1 MAWENYVGRVGG
13 LAVALGIGSAI
24 AAVPTV
30 AWADT
35 DDSPSVSAPAGPST
49 KTADTKVDKPT
60 DKPTKR
66 GLGAKRAAPVKT
78 ADSDDADTNSAVS
91 RPDAEADEDAPVKGR
106 AVTRLFAPR
115 AAADKDDNDIKDVTD
130 VTDVTDEDSEPP
142 AAAPLLVTM
151 LASVRQ
157 HVEERRAD
165 RAAAAA
171 TSSAVQ
177 ASAAADAD
185 NEIPGRPQGPVVVG
199 STGTIYQ
206 VTNDADGTRVSIV
219 DSDGHVITTSD
230 AIAGRPFESSS
241 SVVRPDGSLVVI
253 TTNDRA
259 TRSTLWSVN
268 SQGEVTKI
276 ATVAGFTSRPQVGAD
291 GSLYFDTNIPFI
303 FSPIGNI
310 DYRTVRVSPTNTVR
324 TFAPNTSVT
333 LAIDGSAYLV
343 STQFGSRTL
352 RAIGPDGKTKTFL
365 LPGGA
370 DGMDPIRG
378 EDGYIYLPVGV
389 RTLFGGKTTRI
400 YTMRDGDSTIRT
412 VAGLPS
418 VYTVK
423 NDGIYLA
430 TVTYPGN
437 VDNGEGSTSI
447 YKINPTAI
455 TTPRIIDARLR
466 SFQVSAEGTIYAVVR
481 DPASTPV
488 VVISPDGTTRS
499 TLTLPGTAPFLTASN
514 QILGG
519 GEQTDDLG
527 YVTYTA
533 DGSNY
538 LAVLNPDGSVNR
550 TIALP
555 VGTVPGTV
563 FFGPDGAAYQINQVK
578 ELGGA
583 ATGQVLLTLSN
594 DSFSP
599 AMRGPALDNI
609 VDVQF
614 APDGSGYL
622 VLRNDPSFG
631 VQIVGFDSTGLTGV
645 TQTLTYPV
653 TTAYPIYP
661 VETLAFGPDGT
672 GYVANNAPDDPAVY
686 AFTTTGVTKVLDLDD
701 GTRPTAIPV
710 VGPDGT
716 VYVTTVTAD
725 GATVVRTITPV

>member
-1 MAWENYVGRVGG
+1 MGFEKYVGRVGG

-35 DDSPSVSAPAGPST
+35 DDTPSVSATAGPS
-49 KTADTKVDKPT
+49 KASADKPAE
-60 DKPTKR
+60 KSAKKR
-66 GLGAKRAAPVKT
+66 GFGAKRAATTKT
-78 ADSDDADTNSAVS
+78 TESESSDDSPKSVAAPKDD
-91 RPDAEADEDAPVKGR
+91 DAEAKKDVETPAGS
-106 AVTRLFAPR
+106 RLFKPLFTPR
-115 AAADKDDNDIKDVTD
+115 TATPRDD
-130 VTDVTDEDSEPP
+130 DSEPP
-142 AAAPLLVTM
+142 AAAPLLLTM
-151 LASVRQ
+151 LATARQ
-157 HVEERRAD
+157 QVEERRAD

-171 TSSAVQ
+171 TSSVVQ
-177 ASAAADAD
+177 ASPSVVADPAD
-185 NEIPGRPQGPVVVG
+185 TEIRGMPQGPVVVG

-206 VTNDADGTRVSIV
+206 VTRDADGIRVSVV

-230 AIAGRPFESSS
+230 AIAGTSGSSIPVS
-241 SVVRPDGSLVVI
+241 RTDGSLVVV

-268 SQGEVTKI
+268 GQGEVTKI
-276 ATVAGFTSRPQVGAD
+276 ATVAGFTSGRPQVGVD

-324 TFAPNTSVT
+324 TYASNTSVT
-333 LAIDGSAYLV
+333 LANDGSAYLV
-343 STQFGSRTL
+343 SSQFGSRTL

-370 DGMDPIRG
+370 DGMEPIRG
-378 EDGYIYLPVGV
+378 EDGYIYLPVAV

-400 YTMRDGDSTIRT
+400 YTLRDGDGTIRT

-418 VYTVK
+418 IYTVK

-437 VDNGEGSTSI
+437 VDQGEGSTSI

-466 SFQVSAEGTIYAVVR
+466 SLQVGADGTVYATIK

-488 VVISPDGTTRS
+488 VVISPDGTSRS
-499 TLTLPGTAPFLTASN
+499 TVQLPGVAPSLGSFDR
-514 QILGG
+514 ILGA

-533 DGSNY
+533 NGANY

-550 TIALP
+550 TIELP
-555 VGTVPGTV
+555 EGTVPGEV
-563 FFGPDGAAYQINQVK
+563 FFGPDGAAYQINQVRD
-578 ELGGA
+578 LGA
-583 ATGQVLLTLSN
+583 AATAEILLTLSN
-594 DSFSP
+594 DTFSP
-599 AMRGPALDNI
+599 ALHGPLLGSST
-609 VDVQF
+609 DVQF

-622 VLRNDPSFG
+622 MLRNDPAAGAQF
-631 VQIVGFDSTGLTGV
+631 VGFDAAGLTGV
-645 TQTLTYPV
+645 TLVLTD
-653 TTAYPIYP
+653 P
-661 VETLAFGPDGT
+661 VETGYPVYPQKYMVFGSDGT
-672 GYVANNAPDDPAVY
+672 GYVASNAPDDPAVY

-716 VYVTTVTAD
+716 VYVTTVSAD
-725 GATVVRTITPV
+725 GFTTVHTIAPVV

>member
-1 MAWENYVGRVGG
+1 MAW
-13 LAVALGIGSAI
+13 
-24 AAVPTV
+24 AAPD
-30 AWADT
+30 DT
-35 DDSPSVSAPAGPST
+35 PSVSATAGPS
-49 KTADTKVDKPT
+49 KASADKPAE
-60 DKPTKR
+60 KSAKR
-66 GLGAKRAAPVKT
+66 RGFGAKRAATTKT
-78 ADSDDADTNSAVS
+78 TESESSDDSPKSVAAPKDD
-91 RPDAEADEDAPVKGR
+91 DAEAQKDVETPAGS
-106 AVTRLFAPR
+106 RLFKPLFTPR
-115 AAADKDDNDIKDVTD
+115 TATPRDD
-130 VTDVTDEDSEPP
+130 DSEPP
-142 AAAPLLVTM
+142 AAAPMLLTM
-151 LASVRQ
+151 LATARQ
-157 HVEERRAD
+157 QVEERRAD

-171 TSSAVQ
+171 TSSVVQ
-177 ASAAADAD
+177 ASPSVVADPAD
-185 NEIPGRPQGPVVVG
+185 TEIRGIPQGPVVVG

-206 VTNDADGTRVSIV
+206 VTRDADGIRVSVV

-230 AIAGRPFESSS
+230 AIAGTSGSSIPVS
-241 SVVRPDGSLVVI
+241 RTDGSLVVV

-276 ATVAGFTSRPQVGAD
+276 ATVAGFTSGRPQVGVD

-324 TFAPNTSVT
+324 TYASNTSVT
-333 LAIDGSAYLV
+333 LANDGSAYLV
-343 STQFGSRTL
+343 SSQFGSRTL

-365 LPGGA
+365 LPSGA

-418 VYTVK
+418 IYTVK

-437 VDNGEGSTSI
+437 VDRGEGTTSI

-466 SFQVSAEGTIYAVVR
+466 SLQVGADGTIYATIK

-488 VVISPDGTTRS
+488 VVISPDGTSRS
-499 TLTLPGTAPFLTASN
+499 TLTLPGTAPFPTANN
-514 QILGG
+514 QVLGG
-519 GEQTDDLG
+519 GEQTDDNG

-555 VGTVPGTV
+555 AGTVPGGV
-563 FFGPDGAAYQINQVK
+563 FFGPDGAAYQINQVRD
-578 ELGGA
+578 LGA
-583 ATGQVLLTLSN
+583 AATAEILLTLSN
-594 DSFSP
+594 DTFSP
-599 AMRGPALDNI
+599 ALHGPLLGSST
-609 VDVQF
+609 DVQF

-622 VLRNDPSFG
+622 MLRNDPAAGAQF
-631 VQIVGFDSTGLTGV
+631 VGFDAAGLTGV
-645 TQTLTYPV
+645 TLVLTH
-653 TTAYPIYP
+653 P
-661 VETLAFGPDGT
+661 VETGYPVYPQKYMVFGSDGT
-672 GYVANNAPDDPAVY
+672 GYVASNAPDDPAVY
-686 AFTTTGVTKVLDLDD
+686 AITTTGVTKVLDLDD

-716 VYVTTVTAD
+716 VYVTTVSAD
-725 GATVVRTITPV
+725 GFTTVHTIAPVV

>member
-1 MAWENYVGRVGG
+1 MGFEKYVGRVGG

-30 AWADT
+30 AWAAPDDT
-35 DDSPSVSAPAGPST
+35 PSVSATAGPS
-49 KTADTKVDKPT
+49 KASADKPAE
-60 DKPTKR
+60 KSAKKR
-66 GLGAKRAAPVKT
+66 GFGAKRAATAKT
-78 ADSDDADTNSAVS
+78 TESESSDDEARTVAAPKDD
-91 RPDAEADEDAPVKGR
+91 DAEAKKDAETPAGS
-106 AVTRLFAPR
+106 RLFKPLFTPR
-115 AAADKDDNDIKDVTD
+115 TATPRDD
-130 VTDVTDEDSEPP
+130 DSEP
-142 AAAPLLVTM
+142 AAAPLLLTM
-151 LASVRQ
+151 LATARQ

-165 RAAAAA
+165 RAAEAA

-177 ASAAADAD
+177 ASPAADAD
-185 NEIPGRPQGPVVVG
+185 PADTEIRGVPKGPVVVG
-199 STGTIYQ
+199 ATGTIYQ
-206 VTNDADGTRVSIV
+206 VTTDADGTRVSII
-219 DSDGHVITTSD
+219 DRDGHVITTSD
-230 AIAGRPFESSS
+230 AFPDVPFGSSIP
-241 SVVRPDGSLVVI
+241 VARTDGSLVVV
-253 TTNDRA
+253 TTNERA

-276 ATVAGFTSRPQVGAD
+276 ATVAGFTSGRPQVGAD
-291 GSLYFDTNIPFI
+291 GSLYFGTNIPFI

-310 DYRTVRVSPTNTVR
+310 GYRTVRVSPTSTVR
-324 TFAPNTSVT
+324 TYAFDTSVT
-333 LAIDGSAYLV
+333 LANDGSAYLV

-378 EDGYIYLPVGV
+378 EDGYIYLPVGA

-418 VYTVK
+418 IYTVK

-430 TVTYPGN
+430 TVTYAGN
-437 VDNGEGSTSI
+437 VDQGEGSTSI

-455 TTPRIIDARLR
+455 TTPRIIDARVRAL
-466 SFQVSAEGTIYAVVR
+466 QVGAEGTIYAVIQ

-499 TLTLPGTAPFLTASN
+499 TLTLPGTAPFPTANN

-519 GEQTDDLG
+519 GEQTDDNG

-533 DGSNY
+533 DGSSY
-538 LAVLNPDGSVNR
+538 LAVLNPDGSINR
-550 TIALP
+550 TIVLP
-555 VGTVPGTV
+555 AGTVPGRV
-563 FFGPDGAAYQINQVK
+563 FFGPDGAAYQINQVRP
-578 ELGGA
+578 LSGP
-583 ATGQVLLTLSN
+583 ATAQILLTLSN

-599 AMRGPALDNI
+599 EVRGPVLGSGQA
-609 VDVQF
+609 DVHF

-622 VLRNDPSFG
+622 ILRNDPALG
-631 VQIVGFDSTGLTGV
+631 LQIVGFDSTGLTGV
-645 TQTLTYPV
+645 AQTLTHPV

-716 VYVTTVTAD
+716 VYVTTVSAD
-725 GATVVRTITPV
+725 GFTTVHTIAPVV

>member
-1 MAWENYVGRVGG
+1 MGFEKYVGRVGG

-30 AWADT
+30 AWAAPDDT
-35 DDSPSVSAPAGPST
+35 PSVSATAGPS
-49 KTADTKVDKPT
+49 KASADKPAE
-60 DKPTKR
+60 KPAKKR
-66 GLGAKRAAPVKT
+66 GFGAKRAATTKT
-78 ADSDDADTNSAVS
+78 TDSESADDSPKSVAAPKDN
-91 RPDAEADEDAPVKGR
+91 DAEAKKDVETPAGS
-106 AVTRLFAPR
+106 RLFKPLFTPR
-115 AAADKDDNDIKDVTD
+115 TATPRDD
-130 VTDVTDEDSEPP
+130 DSEPP
-142 AAAPLLVTM
+142 AAAPLLLTM
-151 LASVRQ
+151 LATARQ
-157 HVEERRAD
+157 QVEERRAD

-171 TSSAVQ
+171 TSSVVQ
-177 ASAAADAD
+177 ASPSVVADPAD
-185 NEIPGRPQGPVVVG
+185 TEIRGMPQGPVVVG

-206 VTNDADGTRVSIV
+206 VTRDADGIRVSVV

-230 AIAGRPFESSS
+230 AIAGTSGSSIPVS
-241 SVVRPDGSLVVI
+241 RTDGSLVVV

-268 SQGEVTKI
+268 GQGEVTKI
-276 ATVAGFTSRPQVGAD
+276 ATVAGFTSGRPQVGVD

-324 TFAPNTSVT
+324 TYASNTSVT
-333 LAIDGSAYLV
+333 LANDGSAYLV
-343 STQFGSRTL
+343 SSQFGSRTL

-370 DGMDPIRG
+370 DGMEPIRG
-378 EDGYIYLPVGV
+378 EDGYIYLPVAV

-400 YTMRDGDSTIRT
+400 YTLRDGDGTIRT

-418 VYTVK
+418 IYTVK

-437 VDNGEGSTSI
+437 VDQGEGSTSI

-466 SFQVSAEGTIYAVVR
+466 SLQVGADGTVYATIK

-499 TLTLPGTAPFLTASN
+499 TVTLPGTAPFPTANN
-514 QILGG
+514 QVLGG
-519 GEQTDDLG
+519 GEQTDDNG

-555 VGTVPGTV
+555 AGTVPGGV
-563 FFGPDGAAYQINQVK
+563 FFGPDGAAYQINQVRP
-578 ELGGA
+578 LGGGP
-583 ATGQVLLTLSN
+583 ATAQILLTLS
-594 DSFSP
+594 DDTFSP
-599 AMRGPALDNI
+599 EVPGPVLGSGQA
-609 VDVQF
+609 DVQF
-614 APDGSGYL
+614 APGGSGYL
-622 VLRNDPSFG
+622 ILRNDPAGG

-645 TQTLTYPV
+645 AQTLTYPV

-661 VETLAFGPDGT
+661 VETLAFGLDGT

-716 VYVTTVTAD
+716 VYVTTVSAD
-725 GATVVRTITPV
+725 GFTTVHTIAPVV